1 MPAEFNVGSVELVE
15 FGVGLDEGRDQRYV
29 SIPIDGDI
37 QAALREMVIT
47 TRDEMKDAGDA
58 TTYDPGE
65 KYAGHEN
72 LRLPLESELASHV
85 LRIHEAQNLPSEPT
99 ALSVPANVFCYF
111 ARMRDNKGHR
121 LTAIRRA
128 TMFKG
133 VLKSRLLQFTTDAL
147 KLVQDKVFKLDRDFD
162 LLVDETG
169 IQILRPAG
177 FEFVG
182 ALEGA
187 VLAAVPK
194 NVKAVK
200 ADLPFVDFD
209 PIQLY
214 ATHHP
219 RAARYL
225 ASIRVQH
232 ETKNIDKNNL
242 KKLCERTGVRVQE
255 VKGKLQ
261 VDEASIMDFLGVL
274 DRRLYEVEL
283 VKGSPES
290 FRAASRRRIGS
301 ASGGG
306 NSPNSK
312 SAKN

>member
-1 MPAEFNVGSVELVE
+1 MPAQFNVSTVELVE
-15 FGVGLDEGRDQRYV
+15 FGVGLDDGRDQRYV
-29 SIPIDGDI
+29 SVPIDADI
-37 QAALREMVIT
+37 QAALREMVIA
-47 TRDEMKDAGDA
+47 TRDEMKEAGDA

-72 LRLPLESELASHV
+72 LRLPLDSELASQV
-85 LRIHEAQNLPSEPT
+85 LKIHEAKNLPSEPT
-99 ALSVPANVFCYF
+99 ALSDPANVFCYF
-111 ARMRDNKGHR
+111 ARMRDNKRHR

-128 TMFKG
+128 TTFKG

-162 LLVDETG
+162 LLVEDSG
-169 IQILRPAG
+169 VQILRPAG

-187 VLAAVPK
+187 VLAAVSK
-194 NVKAVK
+194 NIKAVS
-200 ADLPFVDFD
+200 ADLPFVDFGV
-209 PIQLY
+209 IESY

-242 KKLCERTGVRVQE
+242 KKLCERTGVKVQE
-255 VKGKLQ
+255 VTGKLQ
-261 VDEASIMDFLGVL
+261 VDEGSIMDFLGVL
-274 DRRLYEVEL
+274 DRRLYEIEL
-283 VKGSPES
+283 VKSSPES
-290 FRAASRRRIGS
+290 FRAASRRKIS
-301 ASGGG
+301 NASGG
-306 NSPNSK
+306 NSPISK
-312 SAKN
+312 

>member
-1 MPAEFNVGSVELVE
+1 MPAQFDLKTVELVE
-15 FGVGLDEGRDQRYV
+15 FGVGLDESKGQRFV
-29 SIPIDGDI
+29 SVPIDADV

-47 TRDEMKDAGDA
+47 TREEMKEAGKDPI
-58 TTYDPGE
+58 TYDPGE
-65 KYAGHEN
+65 KYAGIEH
-72 LRLPLESELASHV
+72 LHLPLNSELASHI
-85 LRIHEAQNLPSEPT
+85 LAIHEATNLPSEPT
-99 ALSVPANVFCYF
+99 ALTNPANVFCYF
-111 ARMRDNKGHR
+111 ARMRDGKGRR

-128 TMFKG
+128 TSFKG

-147 KLVQDKVFKLDRDFD
+147 KIVQDKIFKLDRDFD
-162 LLVDETG
+162 LLVDDTG
-169 IQILRPAG
+169 IQILRAAG

-194 NVKAVK
+194 NIKAIK
-200 ADLPFVDFD
+200 ADLPFVDFG
-209 PIQLY
+209 PIELY

-225 ASIRVQH
+225 ASIRVQE

-242 KKLCERTGVRVQE
+242 KKLCEHTGVKVQE
-255 VKGKLQ
+255 ANGRLQ
-261 VDEASIMDFLGVL
+261 VDEGSTMDFLGVL

-290 FRAASRRRIGS
+290 FRAASRSRIG
-301 ASGGG
+301 
-306 NSPNSK
+306 NS
-312 SAKN
+312 

>member
-1 MPAEFNVGSVELVE
+1 MPAQFNVSAVELVE
-15 FGVGLDEGRDQRYV
+15 FGVGLDDGRDQRYV
-29 SIPIDGDI
+29 SVPIDVDI

-47 TRDEMKDAGDA
+47 TRDEMKEAGDA

-72 LRLPLESELASHV
+72 LRLPLDSELASHI
-85 LRIHEAQNLPSEPT
+85 LKIHEAKNLSSEPT
-99 ALSVPANVFCYF
+99 ALSDPANVFCYF
-111 ARMRDNKGHR
+111 ARMRDNKGR
-121 LTAIRRA
+121 RMTAIRRA
-128 TMFKG
+128 TAFKG

-162 LLVDETG
+162 LLVEDSEV
-169 IQILRPAG
+169 QILRPAG

-187 VLAAVPK
+187 VLAAVSK
-194 NVKAVK
+194 NIRAVS
-200 ADLPFVDFD
+200 ADLPFVDFGL
-209 PIQLY
+209 IESY
-214 ATHHP
+214 ATRHP

-242 KKLCERTGVRVQE
+242 KKLCERTGVKVQE

-261 VDEASIMDFLGVL
+261 VDEGSIMDFLGVL

-290 FRAASRRRIGS
+290 FRAASRRKIS
-301 ASGGG
+301 NASGG
-306 NSPNSK
+306 NSPTSK
-312 SAKN
+312 

>member
-1 MPAEFNVGSVELVE
+1 MSAQFNVSAVELVE
-15 FGVGLDEGRDQRYV
+15 FGVGLDDGRDQRYV
-29 SIPIDGDI
+29 SVPIDADI

-47 TRDEMKDAGDA
+47 TRDEMKEAGDA
-58 TTYDPGE
+58 TTYDHGE

-72 LRLPLESELASHV
+72 LRLPLDSELASHI
-85 LRIHEAQNLPSEPT
+85 LKFHEAKNLPSEPT
-99 ALSVPANVFCYF
+99 ALSDPANVFCYF

-121 LTAIRRA
+121 MTAIRRA
-128 TMFKG
+128 TTFKG

-162 LLVDETG
+162 LLVDDG
-169 IQILRPAG
+169 GVQILRPAG

-194 NVKAVK
+194 NVKAIK
-200 ADLPFVDFD
+200 ADLPFVDFG
-209 PIQLY
+209 PIESY

-225 ASIRVQH
+225 ASIRVQQ

-242 KKLCERTGVRVQE
+242 KKLCEHTGVKVQE
-255 VKGKLQ
+255 VNGKLQ
-261 VDEASIMDFLGVL
+261 VDEGSTMDFLGVL

-290 FRAASRRRIGS
+290 FRAASRSRIGS
-301 ASGGG
+301 S
-306 NSPNSK
+306 
-312 SAKN
+312 